1 MNIQYIVLFIVITL
15 WLFLVAMWVKKTTK
29 IFLWNY
35 VAWFSAI
42 IAYLFVDYTIHLL
55 DAWKW
60 IKLENPDAVLG
71 FLVNNKTM
79 VIIIIYFIFFLLFY
93 KSRLFD
99 VEVNWTFKKIL
110 SFFLFPI
117 LTVVNLFFTMLL
129 LINGPDALTYDGYQ
143 KIMASLHITNYLLVD
158 FFNYIP
164 LIIILVPIL
173 ALLLFLEIHIRFP
186 SLPKRKK
193 KEKEIVEVVE
203 KVVEEKKG

>member
-1 MNIQYIVLFIVITL
+1 
-15 WLFLVAMWVKKTTK
+15 MWVQKTTK

-35 VAWFSAI
+35 VAGFSAI
-42 IAYLFVDYTIHLL
+42 IAYLFIDYTIHLL
-55 DAWKW
+55 DSWKW
-60 IKLENPDAVLG
+60 IKFENPDAVLG
-71 FLVNNKTM
+71 FLVNNKTL

-99 VEVNWTFKKIL
+99 IEVKWFFKKIL

-143 KIMASLHITNYLLVD
+143 KIMSSLHITNWLLVS

-173 ALLLFLEIHIRFP
+173 ALLLFLEIHISFP
-186 SLPKRKK
+186 SFPKK
-193 KEKEIVEVVE
+193 KTKQKEVVEVVE
-203 KVVEEKKG
+203 KVVEEKKE